1 MRRFS
6 PRRQAEKRVHSIDRK
21 HRKAHRDRE
30 SARLITRRRQAELS
44 AAPAAPAQSG
54 KLPFNSVRSEKAQ
67 TKSTR
72 RHILKGLTMCGECK
86 SDPFS
91 VTVFIIRI
99 LYNKIGQKA
108 STFLLP
114 RQRISAQDIVR
125 FCGCYSQD
133 VVILYNI
140 VYVLLC
146 AFLFF
151 GENAG
156 YVGLEFKSVYEI
168 LLGAHAAELLRRV
181 EAEFPRRDG
190 GNVILKMPRLFF
202 AAVK

>member
-6 PRRQAEKRVHSIDRK
+6 PRMQAEKRVHSIDRK
-21 HRKAHRDRE
+21 RRKARRDRE
-30 SARLITRRRQAELS
+30 SARLITRRMQAELS
-44 AAPAAPAQSG
+44 ASPAQSG
-54 KLPFNSVRSEKAQ
+54 KLPFNSVQSEKAQ
-67 TKSTR
+67 TKKHPSAHLKRPNDVR
-72 RHILKGLTMCGECK
+72 RMQKRFLTG
-86 SDPFS
+86 DS
-91 VTVFIIRI
+91 VIIRI
-99 LYNKIGQKA
+99 LYNKTRQNA

-168 LLGAHAAELLRRV
+168 LLGAHAVELLRRV

-202 AAVK
+202 TAVK

>member
-1 MRRFS
+1 MTVSRRGS
-6 PRRQAEKRVHSIDRK
+6 SRVAGRRNYPQRPL
-21 HRKAHRDRE
+21 KAVNC
-30 SARLITRRRQAELS
+30 RLILYEAK
-44 AAPAAPAQSG
+44 
-54 KLPFNSVRSEKAQ
+54 KLKQ
-67 TKSTR
+67 KSTR

-91 VTVFIIRI
+91 LTVFIIRI

-156 YVGLEFKSVYEI
+156 YVGSEFKSVYEI
-168 LLGAHAAELLRRV
+168 RLGAHAAELLRRV

-202 AAVK
+202 TAVK